1 MLVVPIVENTC
12 EEKDLKVEILKFLHL
27 FLICLKIK
35 EYLTLL
41 FFKTDM
47 KDFWQEVKKFVAGRG
62 ALTINPLI
70 Y

>member
-27 FLICLKIK
+27 FFLISLRIK

-47 KDFWQEVKKFVAGRG
+47 KDF
-62 ALTINPLI
+62 
-70 Y
+70 

>member
-47 KDFWQEVKKFVAGRG
+47 KDF
-62 ALTINPLI
+62 
-70 Y
+70 